1 MEHHIEHVAMENG
14 EERSQSANVRE
25 NCNNKNNYHTKLF
38 IAKFKCPQL
47 KDPHYGIVNITGYYP
62 HKKAIYSCHYGYK
75 LVGSPYRKCAYG
87 KWGGDEPVCKR
98 K

>member
-1 MEHHIEHVAMENG
+1 MENG
-14 EERSQSANVRE
+14 EEMNQFVNVS
-25 NCNNKNNYHTKLF
+25 NLHLQLF
-38 IAKFKCPQL
+38 IIIFIFIVIAKFKCPQL
-47 KDPHYGIVNITGYYP
+47 KYPHYGTVNMTGYYP

-98 K
+98 KRY